1 MGKNYFLPMITGI
14 SALYF
19 GCAAIPQ
26 NEQAKETARWFLP
39 QLRFEQDGY
48 RCSRNMIIS
57 INDDGR
63 IYQFTGME
71 LCQKEEKQK
80 NIQID
85 WIDTN
90 NDGTIDKI
98 CQQETK
104 TTSSGEQKSRICD
117 DEEIETVNLIHYLGS
132 WLQNRIDL

>member
-1 MGKNYFLPMITGI
+1 MGKNYVTPLLAGI

-26 NEQAKETARWFLP
+26 TKQAKETARWFLP

-48 RCSRNMIIS
+48 RCSRNLIIS

-63 IYQFTGME
+63 IYQFTGIE
-71 LCQKEEKQK
+71 LCQQENKHK
-80 NIQID
+80 NVQID
-85 WIDTN
+85 WFDTN
-90 NDGTIDKI
+90 NDGTIDKV
-98 CQQETK
+98 CQQETMV
-104 TTSSGEQKSRICD
+104 TASGEKKTNICD
-117 DEEIETVNLIHYLGS
+117 NEEIKTVSLIHYLGS